1 MKRILAATIGLASLI
16 AAPAMAA
23 DLAVKAPMYKAPPPI
38 PVFSWTG
45 CYIGG
50 NVGGLWAHK
59 EWTASDPVFAPA
71 VPLGTSYGTHD
82 PNSWIGGV
90 QAGCDYQFAGGF
102 VIGIAGDYDWT
113 DAKASNGNLAPFFAG
128 FRDQSRIKGLASVTG
143 RIGYAWDRFLGYV
156 KGGGAWERDDYT
168 LFNPAGVTFATASET
183 RGGWTVGIG
192 GEYAFTDW
200 ISGFAEYDYY
210 NFGTRSNTLVC
221 TAAFCFAPNISAAR
235 FDVKETKSV
244 FKVGLNFRWGPR
256 PVVANY

>member
-1 MKRILAATIGLASLI
+1 MRRILAATIGLASLI

-23 DLAVKAPMYKAPPPI
+23 DLAVKAPIPI
-38 PVFSWTG
+38 RVFSWTG
-45 CYIGG
+45 CYVGG
-50 NVGGLWAHK
+50 NGGGVWAHK
-59 EWTASDPVFAPA
+59 EWTNTDPLFATP
-71 VPLGTSYGTHD
+71 GSYGTHD

-102 VIGIAGDYDWT
+102 VVGIAGDYDWT
-113 DAKASNGNLAPFFAG
+113 NAKASNQNLVLVG
-128 FRDQSRIKGLASVTG
+128 FSDQSRIKNLASVTG
-143 RIGYAWDRFLGYV
+143 RVGYAWDRFFGYV

-168 LFNPAGVTFATASET
+168 LFTATGIAFATASEI

-210 NFGTRSNTLVC
+210 NFGTRSNTLTC
-221 TAAFCFAPNISAAR
+221 AIFAACFGGRDTST
-235 FDVKETKSV
+235 FDVKETKNV